1 MKQIDRY
8 IGNLF
13 NNFIITCKSNGLDLT
28 NLLENEKF
36 YKSFKQVIQGQMSSL
51 LIKCLNNDNT

>member
-1 MKQIDRY
+1 MKQIERY

-13 NNFIITCKSNGLDLT
+13 INFTGICKNNGLDLT

>member
-1 MKQIDRY
+1 MACLNIMSVW
-8 IGNLF
+8 G
-13 NNFIITCKSNGLDLT
+13 NGLDLT

-51 LIKCLNNDNT
+51 LIKYLNNDNI